1 MGNKYDP
8 VNLFLVDVYNYDDW
22 LENDKLTDTIRK
34 IDQKESVD
42 LSDMPPPEGDKK

>member
-8 VNLFLVDVYNYDDW
+8 VNLFLVVVYNYDDW

-34 IDQKESVD
+34 IDKKESVD
-42 LSDMPPPEGDKK
+42 LSDMPPPEGDKT